1 MQGAKEVVEQAQE
14 EQEVEEASPR
24 QELDLVKRLEKECL
38 SWQQEVLGWC
48 QDVVEV
54 FGKHQSHLEQRVKGW
69 NGRELAG
76 RQEFLRA
83 GVEG

>member
-1 MQGAKEVVEQAQE
+1 MEVQGAKEVV
-14 EQEVEEASPR
+14 EVEEASPR
-24 QELDLVKRLEKECL
+24 QGLELVKQLEKECL

>member
-1 MQGAKEVVEQAQE
+1 MQGAKEVV
-14 EQEVEEASPR
+14 EVEEASPR

-54 FGKHQSHLEQRVKGW
+54 FGKCQSRLERRES
-69 NGRELAG
+69 GRELAG

-83 GVEG
+83 GVEHWVLFAS